1 MNTRIAE
8 TLNLL
13 PLALALVLAK
23 YVNAPATAIVFLSLF
38 AVLAHGYLIGH
49 RWVADPFGSAQG
61 RLRPQT
67 AFLWGSLGSLAL
79 LMLIRGAWFYTGL
92 KLDSWGDAWTTAIM
106 LGLGCLWILLDPREI
121 SPLKSTDHEPRTIRD
136 RIFIL
141 TSLAL
146 SLTGLLLIALVA
158 LNHGTTASIRTPWP
172 LMPGWTLPLVGLL

>member
-23 YVNAPATAIVFLSLF
+23 YVNAPATVIVFLSLF
-38 AVLAHGYLIGH
+38 AVLAQGYLIGH

-79 LMLIRGAWFYTGL
+79 LMLIRGAGVLTRL
-92 KLDSWGDAWTTAIM
+92 QLEPWGERGAAA
-106 LGLGCLWILLDPREI
+106 
-121 SPLKSTDHEPRTIRD
+121 PL
-136 RIFIL
+136 
-141 TSLAL
+141 
-146 SLTGLLLIALVA
+146 
-158 LNHGTTASIRTPWP
+158 
-172 LMPGWTLPLVGLL
+172 PG